1 MARPTD
7 CFQFIIDENCG
18 VHKMRIEQVE
28 LPNNVLKVVLD
39 GSLDIAGAGKIDLP
53 FSVIAGSNKK
63 VIVDLGKVGF
73 LASIGIRIL
82 VKTAR
87 ALTNKG
93 GRLIVYNLSE
103 QSIKV
108 LRATGIDAIIPIAAN
123 EAAAIAE
130 SEK

>member
-1 MARPTD
+1 
-7 CFQFIIDENCG
+7 
-18 VHKMRIEQVE
+18 MRIEQVE
-28 LPNNVLKVVLD
+28 LPNNVLKVELD

-108 LRATGIDAIIPIAAN
+108 LRATGIDAIIPIATN